1 MIRSDLVASVAKAN
15 PGLTLREIDRIVDQF
30 FDSITEQ
37 LASGGRVEI
46 RGFGAFSVRER
57 EGRVGRN
64 PRTGDSVSVAPKRVP
79 YFKPGKEVRERLNQG

>member
-15 PGLTLREIDRIVDQF
+15 PSLTLREIDRIVDVF
-30 FDSITEQ
+30 FDSIAEQ

-57 EGRVGRN
+57 EGRTGRN
-64 PRTGDSVSVAPKRVP
+64 PRTGENVTVEPKRVP
-79 YFKPGKEVRERLNQG
+79 YFKPGKEVRERLNQM

>member
-15 PGLTLREIDRIVDQF
+15 SGLTLREIDRIVDLF
-30 FDSITEQ
+30 FDSIAGQ

-57 EGRVGRN
+57 EGRTGRN

-79 YFKPGKEVRERLNQG
+79 YFKPGKEVRERLNQS